1 MQLDLLY
8 EEALYTVVNRVGV
21 PSPEYVT
28 ADEDLFTY
36 LYKVQYYK
44 IHYYRV
50 VPSMV

>member
-36 LYKVQYYK
+36 LYKVQYCLLL
-44 IHYYRV
+44 I
-50 VPSMV
+50 MDWLIFL